1 MPYTLVMMSVWL
13 VLAVALGIVT
23 GWLLRNVT
31 ARRQISRSRS
41 QRSDVAELD
50 RLRRRVAELEG
61 IATERDRLAAE
72 FASRTGLGAAAA
84 TTATTP
90 TTPTTPTT
98 SIPSIPPNEP
108 GSSNE
113 VVGAP
118 TTPNQSPNP
127 SKPERD
133 SDDGD
138 AASAPAAVV
147 AEIDGRVIVLDDL
160 KAVEGIGPT
169 VEDLC
174 HGIGIRGWSDLAHT
188 EVSLLRTMLDDA
200 GARFKMNDPTTWPHQ
215 AELLADQ
222 RWDEFAKFTASL
234 RSNADDLGT

>member
-72 FASRTGLGAAAA
+72 FASRTGLGTVAA

-90 TTPTTPTT
+90 TTPTTIPA
-98 SIPSIPPNEP
+98 IPSNEP

-222 RWDEFAKFTASL
+222 RWDEFAEFTASL